1 MFDHH
6 AIRSVP
12 DLDDRTALDLSGVTG
27 ELRWQALQLDLA
39 PVGLALSLAP
49 QWQRSDDLSGQQTES
64 YALPLTLLADIE
76 PIAGTLFAGFNLTV
90 TPMLTRSPR

>member
-6 AIRSVP
+6 ANRSVP

-27 ELRWQALQLDLA
+27 DLSWQALKLDPA
-39 PVGLALSLAP
+39 SVGLALSMAP
-49 QWQRSDDLSGQQTES
+49 QWQRIDDLSGQQTES
-64 YALPLTLLADIE
+64 YALPRTLLADIE
-76 PIAGTLFAGFNLTV
+76 PIAGTLFAGFNLTG